1 MPGIGIE
8 IPYVTLT
15 VKIILHYQ
23 GVFTTFNIKKP
34 LYLIALAHPNA
45 SLDGVCGTIWAQR
58 ERSCKVQTSCRV
70 LSVEGDA
77 FDVVKFG
84 EKLSVLILKT
94 A

>member
-1 MPGIGIE
+1 MQIC
-8 IPYVTLT
+8 TS
-15 VKIILHYQ
+15 
-23 GVFTTFNIKKP
+23 KKELGLVAFARP
-34 LYLIALAHPNA
+34 KAA
-45 SLDGVCGTIWAQR
+45 LDGVCGTIWAQR

>member
-1 MPGIGIE
+1 MPPYPLHFTE
-8 IPYVTLT
+8 I
-15 VKIILHYQ
+15 IFRFINLHCKLY
-23 GVFTTFNIKKP
+23 FKKELGLVAFARP
-34 LYLIALAHPNA
+34 KAA
-45 SLDGVCGTIWAQR
+45 LDGVCGTIWAQR